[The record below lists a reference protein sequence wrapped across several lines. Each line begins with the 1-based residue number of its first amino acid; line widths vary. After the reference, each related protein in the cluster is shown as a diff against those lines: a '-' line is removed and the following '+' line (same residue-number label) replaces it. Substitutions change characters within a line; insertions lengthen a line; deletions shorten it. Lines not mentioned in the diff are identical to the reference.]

1 MTLFREAFFELA
13 QFVGYFLSIGA
24 IGFHYG
30 VVRSKRRFSEEA
42 RGILEADKAAV
53 LGTIGLLLLFL
64 SFLGAPWAS
73 SIAEHKTYVDS
84 LPKNLG
90 QFEFRMAM
98 FALALIGFLIVRASP
113 GLGWMLAAVGLVL
126 AVLMPVYT
134 SRGLSGRVNAVH
146 ILAASTWLGTLLVL
160 TLIGVRGVIR
170 AGPPGVPRAELICDL
185 VNSFSPLA
193 LTAAAI
199 VVLTGMTTA
208 WLHLKRLS
216 SLWTTSYGAA
226 LIVKLLFVTGVVA
239 MGAWNWK
246 RVRPVLGESGSEER
260 IRRSATMELFFG
272 GLVLIATAV
281 LVSLPSPK

>member
-1 MTLFREAFFELA
+1 MLREAFFELT
-13 QFVGYFLSIGA
+13 QFVGYFLAIGA
-24 IGFHYG
+24 VGFRYG
-30 VVRSKRRFSEEA
+30 VVRRV
-42 RGILEADKAAV
+42 RGISDDARVILRADNAAL
-53 LGTIGLLLLFL
+53 LGIIGVLLLFL
-64 SFLGAPWAS
+64 SFLGGPFAS
-73 SIAEHKTYVDS
+73 SIAEHKTYAES

-98 FALALIGFLIVRASP
+98 FALALIGFLIVRTSP
-113 GLGWMLAAVGLVL
+113 GVGWMLAAVGLLL

-134 SRGLSGRVNAVH
+134 ARGLSGRVNAVH

-170 AGPPGVPRAELICDL
+170 AGPPGVPRAELVYDL

-193 LTAAAI
+193 LTAASI
-199 VVLTGMTTA
+199 VALTGVTTA

-226 LIVKLLFVTGVVA
+226 LIVKLLFVAGVVA

-246 RVRPVLGESGSEER
+246 RVRPALGESGSEDR
-260 IRRSATMELFFG
+260 IRRSATTELFFG
-272 GLVLIATAV
+272 GLVLTATAV

>member
-1 MTLFREAFFELA
+1 MTLLREDFFELA

-24 IGFHYG
+24 VGFRYG
-30 VVRSKRRFSEEA
+30 VGRSNRRFSEEA
-42 RGILEADKAAV
+42 RGILEADRAAV
-53 LGTIGLLLLFL
+53 LGIIGLLLLFL
-64 SFLGAPWAS
+64 SFFGAPWAS
-73 SIAEHKTYVDS
+73 SIAEHKTYIES

-98 FALALIGFLIVRASP
+98 LALSLIGFLIVRALP
-113 GLGWMLAAVGLVL
+113 GIGWMLAAVGLAL

-134 SRGLSGRVNAVH
+134 ARGLSGRVNAVH

-170 AGPPGVPRAELICDL
+170 AGPAGVPRADLVCDL

-199 VVLTGMTTA
+199 VALTGVTTA

-226 LIVKLLFVTGVVA
+226 LIVKLLFVVGVVA

-272 GLVLIATAV
+272 GLVLIATGV

>member
-1 MTLFREAFFELA
+1 MTLLREAFFELA

-24 IGFHYG
+24 VGFRYG
-30 VVRSKRRFSEEA
+30 VVRSNRRFSEEA
-42 RGILEADKAAV
+42 RGILEADRAAV
-53 LGTIGLLLLFL
+53 LGIIGLLLLFL
-64 SFLGAPWAS
+64 SFFGAPWAS
-73 SIAEHKTYVDS
+73 SIAEHKTYIES

-98 FALALIGFLIVRASP
+98 LALALIGFLIVRASP
-113 GLGWMLAAVGLVL
+113 GIGWMLAAVGLVL

-134 SRGLSGRVNAVH
+134 ARGLSGRVNAVH

-170 AGPPGVPRAELICDL
+170 AGPPGVSRAELVCDL

-199 VVLTGMTTA
+199 VALTGVTTA

-226 LIVKLLFVTGVVA
+226 LIVKLLFVVGVVA